1 MVQGTE
7 DRVIGVL
14 LGLAAGDRIGGPV
27 RMALAVA
34 ESLRDRGTFDPKDI
48 GARYIEWWRQGAFD
62 TGPTAGRVLELGAS
76 GMALDDASIQVD
88 AMEGGLTAGCNPA
101 HRSAPLAM
109 LAAIEDSRLPHAAKA
124 EACLT
129 HRHALAGD
137 AAAAVVVLC
146 RALIRGVS
154 WTDALDL
161 AAADRLAETR
171 RAIGDRRAESLSRAG
186 FAPDV
191 LRAAIFFVHTSSSF
205 SDALARSRDFAGAS
219 NYSPVLVG
227 SIGGARWGRGAIAEA
242 EVAHQSD
249 VLPRLRSVAADL
261 ARGWTNARKGVR
273 KGSVPAI
280 DS

>member
-1 MVQGTE
+1 MIVQGIE

-124 EACLT
+124 EARLT

-137 AAAAVVVLC
+137 AAAAVVVLK
-146 RALIRGVS
+146 GVS
-154 WTDALDL
+154 
-161 AAADRLAETR
+161 
-171 RAIGDRRAESLSRAG
+171 
-186 FAPDV
+186 P
-191 LRAAIFFVHTSSSF
+191 
-205 SDALARSRDFAGAS
+205 S
-219 NYSPVLVG
+219 N
-227 SIGGARWGRGAIAEA
+227 
-242 EVAHQSD
+242 
-249 VLPRLRSVAADL
+249 
-261 ARGWTNARKGVR
+261 
-273 KGSVPAI
+273 
-280 DS
+280 